1 MSTIIVSA
9 VSSPDNTTPLIIN
22 SGNTYAGF
30 MKIESANND
39 INFGN
44 GDIKANTVSANP
56 TGNLLL
62 NIITYSLAF

>member
-9 VSSPDNTTPLIIN
+9 VSSIDNITPLIIN
-22 SGNTYAGF
+22 SGNTY

>member
-9 VSSPDNTTPLIIN
+9 VSSIDNTPLIIN